1 MSRGPFT
8 FLLVLCVLVGAG
20 ALAYVI
26 AVVPPYER
34 TGSLNAGA
42 LLAFFAALFLLSAAL
57 GALAAQ
63 ALHRRWPSLAGRRQR
78 LRPATAPGIE
88 PALRQGILFG
98 LVVATLTALSILRLL
113 DVTFAIVTVL
123 LAGLVE
129 AYAQSRP

>member
-1 MSRGPFT
+1 MSHRPFT
-8 FLLVLCVLVGAG
+8 FLLVLCAVLGAG

-26 AVVPPYER
+26 AAVPPYDDGG
-34 TGSLNAGA
+34 TLSAGA
-42 LLAFFAALFLLSAAL
+42 LLAFFASLFLLCAAL
-57 GALAAQ
+57 GALCAQ

-78 LRPATAPGIE
+78 LRPGTPPGIE

-98 LVVATLTALSILRLL
+98 LVVATLMALSILRLL

-123 LAGLVE
+123 LGGLVE